1 MIGPVA
7 DCDGDGVT
15 NIDEVDPD
23 GDGTQGPSDTDP
35 NDPCDFT
42 ASDIT
47 LSVTAVT
54 DCDGDGED
62 STTDPDDQDPC
73 NGGDLSGVSTVLPI
87 QQVIGPL
94 QIVMEMVLLI

>member
-1 MIGPVA
+1 MEVIYQEWTVLLIQQVIGPLA

-73 NGGDLSGVSTVLPI
+73 NGGDLSGVDSY
-87 QQVIGPL
+87 
-94 QIVMEMVLLI
+94 